1 MNESY
6 IGITYKIEDI
16 KEDSPPNASPMH
28 CKPMHTPN
36 KGTIGPSSNMVCND
50 IPESWGAPTKKKY
63 GLKKNLMWVDPF
75 FPIVGSL

>member
-16 KEDSPPNASPMH
+16 KEDSPSNASPMH

-36 KGTIGPSSNMVCND
+36 KGTIGPSYNMVCND
-50 IPESWGAPTKKKY
+50 IPES
-63 GLKKNLMWVDPF
+63 
-75 FPIVGSL
+75 

>member
-50 IPESWGAPTKKKY
+50 IPES
-63 GLKKNLMWVDPF
+63 
-75 FPIVGSL
+75 